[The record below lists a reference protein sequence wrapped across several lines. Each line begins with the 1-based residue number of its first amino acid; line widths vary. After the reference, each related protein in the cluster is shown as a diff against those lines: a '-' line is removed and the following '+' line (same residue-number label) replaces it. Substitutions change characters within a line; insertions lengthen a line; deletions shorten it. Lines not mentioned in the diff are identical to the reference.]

1 MFQINGKLTNK
12 ISVEDRAVQYGDGV
26 FETIAASYRKLHF
39 WKEHYQRLNKGCK
52 ILKIKCPSE
61 PFLKK
66 EINKFIEKTVLAPA
80 DESVQYKLGR
90 FVLKIIISR
99 GIGGR
104 GYNPPRNSKP
114 TRILGIYYW
123 PSYPEINYRKGIRM
137 DVCKTRISTQP
148 FLSQIKHLNRLEQI
162 IARSEWQNKN
172 IAESI
177 MLDLNGNVIEGTMS
191 NIFGVKKNIFYTPN
205 IKFSGIEGIMR
216 GVILKLLKKNKKKY
230 MIKKIMLKELLKF
243 DEVFVCNSIFGIWPV
258 IKISKKKFSFG
269 EKTKEIINFLSYKMT

>member
-26 FETIAASYRKLHF
+26 FETIAAKDRSLAF

-66 EINKFIEKTVLAPA
+66 EINKFIKKTIHIRYG
-80 DESVQYKLGR
+80 SRQ
-90 FVLKIIISR
+90 VLKIIISR

-114 TRILGIYYW
+114 TRILGIYNW
-123 PSYPEINYRKGIRM
+123 PSWPGTNSIKGIRM
-137 DVCKTRISTQP
+137 DVCRTRISAQP

-162 IARSEWQNKN
+162 IARSEWQNKS
-172 IAESI
+172 ISESI

-205 IKFSGIEGIMR
+205 IKFAGVEGIMR
-216 GVILKLLKKNKKKY
+216 GVILKLLKRNKEKY
-230 MIKKIMLKELLKF
+230 VIKEITLKELLKF

-258 IKISKKKFSFG
+258 IKISKKKFSYG
-269 EKTKEIINFLSYKMT
+269 EKTNKIKRLLSDIMPFGLPY

>member
-1 MFQINGKLTNK
+1 MFQINGK
-12 ISVEDRAVQYGDGV
+12 ISNSIDIRDRALHYGDGV
-26 FETIAASYRKLHF
+26 FETIAVKDKLLEF

-66 EINKFIEKTVLAPA
+66 EINKFIKKTIHIRYG
-80 DESVQYKLGR
+80 SRQ
-90 FVLKIIISR
+90 VLKIIISR

-114 TRILGIYYW
+114 TRILGIYDW
-123 PSYPEINYRKGIRM
+123 PNYPEINFTKGIIM
-137 DVCKTRISTQP
+137 DVCKTRISSQP

-162 IARSEWQNKN
+162 IARSEWQSRN

-177 MLDLNGNVIEGTMS
+177 MLDMNNNVIEGTMS
-191 NIFGVKKNIFYTPN
+191 NIFGIKKNIFYTPIIEN
-205 IKFSGIEGIMR
+205 SGVEGIMR

-230 MIKKIMLKELLKF
+230 VIKEITLKELLKF
-243 DEVFVCNSIFGIWPV
+243 EEVFVCNSIFGIWPV
-258 IKISKKKFSFG
+258 IKISKKKFLFG
-269 EKTKEIINFLSYKMT
+269 KKTKKIISLLSSRMT

>member
-1 MFQINGKLTNK
+1 MFQINGKLTDK

-26 FETIAASYRKLHF
+26 FETIAVKDKLLEF

-66 EINKFIEKTVLAPA
+66 EINKFIKKTIHIRY
-80 DESVQYKLGR
+80 ESRK
-90 FVLKIIISR
+90 VLKIIISR

-114 TRILGIYYW
+114 TRILGIYNW
-123 PSYPEINYRKGIRM
+123 PSWPMTNSIKGIRM
-137 DVCKTRISTQP
+137 DVCKTRISAQP

-162 IARSEWQNKN
+162 IARSEWQNKS
-172 IAESI
+172 ISESI

-205 IKFSGIEGIMR
+205 IKFAGVEGIMR
-216 GVILKLLKKNKKKY
+216 GVILKLLKKNKEKY
-230 MIKKIMLKELLKF
+230 VIKEITLKELLKF

-258 IKISKKKFSFG
+258 IKISKKKFFFR
-269 EKTKEIINFLSYKMT
+269 EKTKKIINFLSDKIN

>member
-12 ISVEDRAVQYGDGV
+12 INIEDRAIQYGDGV
-26 FETIAASYRKLHF
+26 FETIAVKEKLLEF

-52 ILKIKCPSE
+52 ILKIKCPKE
-61 PFLKK
+61 LFLRK
-66 EINKFIEKTVLAPA
+66 EINKFIKKT
-80 DESVQYKLGR
+80 KKKK

-114 TRILGIYYW
+114 TRILGIYDW
-123 PSYPEINYRKGIRM
+123 PNYPEINFTKGIIM
-137 DVCKTRISTQP
+137 DVCKTRISSQP

-162 IARSEWQNKN
+162 IARSEWQSKT
-172 IAESI
+172 ISESI
-177 MLDLNGNVIEGTMS
+177 MLDFNDNVIEGTMS

>member
-26 FETIAASYRKLHF
+26 FETIAVKEKLLEF

-66 EINKFIEKTVLAPA
+66 EINKFIKKKIHIRYG
-80 DESVQYKLGR
+80 SRQ
-90 FVLKIIISR
+90 VLKIIISR

-114 TRILGIYYW
+114 TRILGIYNW
-123 PSYPEINYRKGIRM
+123 PSWPGTNSIKGIRM
-137 DVCKTRISTQP
+137 DVCRTRISAQP

-162 IARSEWQNKN
+162 IARSEWQNKS
-172 IAESI
+172 ISESI

-205 IKFSGIEGIMR
+205 IKFAGVEGIMR
-216 GVILKLLKKNKKKY
+216 GVILKLLKRNKEKY
-230 MIKKIMLKELLKF
+230 VIKEITLKELLKF

-258 IKISKKKFSFG
+258 IKISKKKFSYG
-269 EKTKEIINFLSYKMT
+269 EKTNKIKRLLSDIMPFGLPY

>member
-26 FETIAASYRKLHF
+26 FETIAVKENLMGF
-39 WKEHYQRLNKGCK
+39 WKEHYQRLSKGCK
-52 ILKIKCPSE
+52 VLKIKCPSE
-61 PFLKK
+61 LFLKK
-66 EINKFIEKTVLAPA
+66 EISKFVKKIKKNKFI
-80 DESVQYKLGR
+80 
-90 FVLKIIISR
+90 LKIIISR

-104 GYNPPRNSKP
+104 GYNPPKKAKP
-114 TRILGIYYW
+114 TRILGAYNW
-123 PSYPEINYRKGIRM
+123 PDYPKANFKKGIKM
-137 DVCKTRISTQP
+137 DVCKTRIATQP

-162 IARSEWQNKN
+162 IARSEWQAKN
-172 IAESI
+172 ISESI
-177 MLDLNGNVIEGTMS
+177 MLDFNENVIEGTMS